1 MVPIKRS
8 EMKKEV
14 QTPLLFCTSYKTSIS
29 SQNSKFEGLSA
40 QHRYV
45 EGGKGGGGGMDY
57 VSQRK
62 KKPFHDSRVLKKQF
76 HGKLDS
82 HKII

>member
-1 MVPIKRS
+1 MVSIKRS

-14 QTPLLFCTSYKTSIS
+14 QTPLLFSTYKPSIS

-45 EGGKGGGGGMDY
+45 EGGKGGGGGY
-57 VSQRK
+57 GSRFTTK
-62 KKPFHDSRVLKKQF
+62 KKAVSRFTCLKKAISRKTRF
-76 HGKLDS
+76 S
-82 HKII
+82 

>member
-1 MVPIKRS
+1 MDSIKRS

-45 EGGKGGGGGMDY
+45 EGGKEGDMDH

-76 HGKLDS
+76 QGKLDS